1 MIFGPDG
8 DLNFT
13 YSWNLGIDPNNMAKE
28 LALWQ
33 GLNQALLRG
42 IQDLTVVGDSKL
54 IIQFINSQTFPSSN
68 RLRQVLRRISLLIP
82 LFRSIDFFHVL
93 RMNNGQAD
101 KVANEA
107 IPLGKGV
114 LKLNDVLSLFPI
126 P

>member
-1 MIFGPDG
+1 ME
-8 DLNFT
+8 
-13 YSWNLGIDPNNMAKE
+13 A

-33 GLNQALLRG
+33 GLNQALLHG
-42 IQDLTVVGDSKL
+42 IQVLTVVGDSRL
-54 IIQFINSQTFPSSN
+54 IIHFINSQTFPSSN
-68 RLRQVLRRISLLIP
+68 CLRQVLQRISLLIP
-82 LFRSIDFFHVL
+82 LFLSIDFFHVL

-101 KVANEA
+101 KAANEA